1 MSISILCFI
10 LAMLSIG
17 FFGDGILSLVLGVTA
32 LILLKVRRK
41 DDEPEYKALRKG
53 TAFVA
58 IVGVIAA
65 ICYTALSVYNTSQQL
80 KLQQAQYEQYYNQLY
95 GTEDGGVDED
105 GHLLTDPDV
114 SVSDEVPEVPAETE
128 GSDASD
134 ADAVTS
140 E

>member
-1 MSISILCFI
+1 MSISVLCFI

-17 FFGDGILSLVLGVTA
+17 FFGDGILSLVLGTTA
-32 LILLKVRRK
+32 LVLLKVRKK

-58 IVGVIAA
+58 VVGVIAA
-65 ICYTALSVYNTSQQL
+65 IAYTALSIYNTAQQL

-95 GTEDGGVDED
+95 GTEDGGVDAD
-105 GHLLTDPDV
+105 GNLLTEPEA
-114 SVSDEVPEVPAETE
+114 SADEMPESSEET
-128 GSDASD
+128 GDGDA
-134 ADAVTS
+134 ADAT